1 MSDLAKRP
9 GNRPTR
15 RAREDRAYRM
25 VLAGGAAAA
34 VAVLG
39 VVLAVIGV
47 IGYALPLLAAVVAA
61 ICWLLFRR
69 AVSG

>member
-1 MSDLAKRP
+1 MSDLAKSP